1 MRRTTTGVVA
11 VAATA
16 AMALTA
22 CGGGADQS
30 GSAGGGSLD
39 VYLDMSQGSPVYAK
53 MQELVA
59 QFEEQS
65 GTTIDLSIDG
75 TESYEKEMKVR
86 LASSN
91 VPDIFSTHGWS
102 LLRYSPFLEP
112 LTDQPWVGDVN
123 KGLDSAMKDQDGN
136 IYALPIEY
144 TVTGLSVNFDV
155 LDEAGVDPESIK
167 TWDDFD
173 AACAK
178 VLAAGKTPI
187 ATSGKGS
194 GAGNIADFIA
204 SGAFTAD
211 EQKSFTDGTFLGDQ
225 WTAKVLDLVQDWT
238 DKGYFNP
245 DYSSATDDDV
255 ARLFGQGD
263 AAFAMRQPSALQ
275 AALTLNPDANI
286 GFIPMPSATGDQYLV
301 GGEGVNA
308 YGVSKDSENKQA
320 ALDFLAF
327 LAKPENASALAKA
340 TGTYSGLTTATPD
353 LGTLQSSYDKWVAP
367 EQIPTNPFFDR
378 VYLPNGIWD
387 TMIATTDSVI
397 TGQSTPEAATQQLA
411 DQYQTLY
418 SQTSK

>member
-320 ALDFLAF
+320 ALDFLTF

>member
-286 GFIPMPSATGDQYLV
+286 GFIPMPSATGDKYLV

-308 YGVSKDSENKQA
+308 YGVSKDSENKQV

>member
-1 MRRTTTGVVA
+1 MSVVA
-11 VAATA
+11 LAAAA
-16 AMALTA
+16 AMGLTA
-22 CGGGADQS
+22 CGGSGQS
-30 GSAGGGSLD
+30 GSASGSGGSGTLE
-39 VYLDMSQGSPVYAK
+39 VYFDMSQGSPVYAE
-53 MQELVA
+53 MQALVE
-59 QFEEQS
+59 QYQEES
-65 GTTIDLSIDG
+65 GTTVNLSIDG

-86 LASSN
+86 MASSN
-91 VPDIFSTHGWS
+91 LPDVFSTHGWS

-112 LTDQPWVGDVN
+112 LTDQPWVADVN
-123 KGLDSAMKDQDGN
+123 SGLDSAMKDQDGN

-144 TVTGLSVNFDV
+144 TVTGLSVNFGV
-155 LDEAGVDPESIK
+155 LEDAGVDPDSIT

-204 SGAFTAD
+204 SGAFTD
-211 EQKSFTDGTFLGDQ
+211 DQLQSFSDGTFLSDE
-225 WTAKVLDLVQDWT
+225 WTAKVLDHVKDWT
-238 DKGYFNP
+238 DKSYFNP

-255 ARLFGQGD
+255 ARLFGQGE

-275 AALTLNPDANI
+275 AALDLNPDANI
-286 GFIPMPSATGDQYLV
+286 GFVPMPSDTGDQYLV

-308 YGVSKDSENKQA
+308 YGVSKASENKEA
-320 ALDFLAF
+320 ALDFLDF
-327 LAKPENASALAKA
+327 LAQPENASAIAQA

-353 LGTLQSSYDKWVAP
+353 LGTLQSSYDQWVTP
-367 EQIPTNPFFDR
+367 EEIPTNPFFDR

-387 TMIATTDSVI
+387 TMIATTDAVI
-397 TGQSTPEAATQQLA
+397 TGQSDPATATQQLA

-418 SQTSK
+418 SQKSN

>member
-123 KGLDSAMKDQDGN
+123 KGLNSAMKDQDGN

-353 LGTLQSSYDKWVAP
+353 LRTLQSSYDKWVAP